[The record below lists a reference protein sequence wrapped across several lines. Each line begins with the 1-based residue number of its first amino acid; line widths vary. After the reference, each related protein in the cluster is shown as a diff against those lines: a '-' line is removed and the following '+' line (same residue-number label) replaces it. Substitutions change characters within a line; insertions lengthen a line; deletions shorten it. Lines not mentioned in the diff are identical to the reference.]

1 MLLWVGL
8 GNPGAKYSENRH
20 NVGFMAVDKI
30 GFDYGFSSW
39 KQKSTGHTSEGR
51 IGNTKITLLKP
62 QSFMNKSGLPVAELA
77 RFHKITPDQIF
88 VFHDEIDLEAGRLRV
103 KQGGGHGGHNG
114 LRDIDRHMGK
124 DYWRVRMGVGRPL
137 HKEDVHKWVL
147 NDFSAT
153 DKQAWLNNFLHA
165 LSDEA
170 ELLANGDASSYM
182 SRVAY
187 LAPAPKSKSEK
198 PD

>member
-1 MLLWVGL
+1 MQLWVGL
-8 GNPGAKYSENRH
+8 GNPGTKYSQNRH

-30 GFDYGFSSW
+30 AYDYSFSSW

-51 IGNTKITLLKP
+51 IGSEKILLLKP
-62 QSFMNKSGLPVAELA
+62 QSFMNKSGLPVADIA
-77 RFHKITPDQIF
+77 RFHKITADKIH
-88 VFHDEIDLEAGRLRV
+88 VFHDEIDLDAGRLRV

-114 LRDIDRHMGK
+114 LRDIDRHMGQ
-124 DYWRVRMGVGRPL
+124 DYWRIRIGVGRPL

-147 NDFSAT
+147 NDFSASE
-153 DKQAWLNNFLHA
+153 KQNWLDRFIDA

-170 ELLANGDASSYM
+170 ELLAAGDVSSYM

-187 LAPAPKSKSEK
+187 LAPAPKPASE
-198 PD
+198 